1 MCTPVC
7 AALGYLPQAE
17 FDEAV
22 ARKDAQ
28 VYAFI
33 SMIVFYVFS
42 SLSLSL
48 SLTIAMRALLS
59 AGGRE
64 KTLAYE
70 KTISMCRDKKKRRET
85 QIAMIF
91 VCVLVVSSSS
101 STFV

>member
-48 SLTIAMRALLS
+48 SLSYYCDARLT
-59 AGGRE
+59 
-64 KTLAYE
+64 
-70 KTISMCRDKKKRRET
+70 
-85 QIAMIF
+85 
-91 VCVLVVSSSS
+91 
-101 STFV
+101 

>member
-42 SLSLSL
+42 SLSL

>member
-1 MCTPVC
+1 MYFP
-7 AALGYLPQAE
+7 L
-17 FDEAV
+17 
-22 ARKDAQ
+22 
-28 VYAFI
+28 
-33 SMIVFYVFS
+33 